1 MDWTSIS
8 LWIAEHYPS
17 VLLALAVGV
26 TTWLL
31 SRLYY
36 DEIKPLKKSLSEL
49 PCSKREAVLEDIKD
63 TLTTI
68 RTYIA
73 TSDPKRSA
81 IFSKKASPR
90 KLNDIGMQLMES
102 CKGSQFLQDNKTL
115 LFQWLDMKKPTTALD
130 VEICALEVLIENVDN
145 DIFRPLKSWVYNSPA
160 LNVEQDGEAVEIAV
174 TMRDVCFVISLPLR
188 DMYLEEHPH
197 IE

>member
-1 MDWTSIS
+1 M
-8 LWIAEHYPS
+8 
-17 VLLALAVGV
+17 
-26 TTWLL
+26 
-31 SRLYY
+31 
-36 DEIKPLKKSLSEL
+36 
-49 PCSKREAVLEDIKD
+49 EDIKD